1 MKKISLLLIVITTIA
16 SAQLRLGADIS
27 REMDVSLAG
36 FGGESEKAEG
46 MGFTLGYEQMLLSLV
61 GVGAEYS
68 LAGDEGI
75 DMLYGYAVG
84 KIPVGMPMMR
94 GIIRVGY
101 SMPVGDAAE
110 GYAAGLA
117 FGGGLRI
124 KPPIFPIGV
133 EALYTIH
140 NLEPSDSGEDG
151 FETALLELIDVTYS
165 VLTITATYSF

>member
-1 MKKISLLLIVITTIA
+1 MKKISLLLIVITAIA

-101 SMPVGDAAE
+101 SMPMGDAAE

-124 KPPIFPIGV
+124 KPPIFPIGL

-140 NLEPSDSGEDG
+140 NLEAKSSGGGGLED
-151 FETALLELIDVTYS
+151 ALMSALEVKYN
-165 VLTITATYSF
+165 VFTITATYSF

>member
-1 MKKISLLLIVITTIA
+1 MKKISLLLIAITTIA
-16 SAQLRLGADIS
+16 SAQLRIGADIS
-27 REMDVSLAG
+27 RTMDVSISG
-36 FGGESEKAEG
+36 FAGESEKAEG

-94 GIIRVGY
+94 GIVRVGY
-101 SMPVGDAAE
+101 SMRMGDGADA
-110 GYAAGLA
+110 YDPGLA

-124 KPPIFPIGV
+124 KPPILPIGV

-151 FETALLELIDVTYS
+151 FETALLELIDIKYS

>member
-27 REMDVSLAG
+27 RTMDVSISG
-36 FGGESEKAEG
+36 FAGESEKAEG

-101 SMPVGDAAE
+101 SMPMGDAADA
-110 GYAAGLA
+110 YDAGLA
-117 FGGGLRI
+117 YGAGLRI
-124 KPPIFPIGV
+124 KPPLFPIGL
-133 EALYTIH
+133 EALYTMH
-140 NLEPSDSGEDG
+140 NLEASSEGSGEMD
-151 FETALLELIDVTYS
+151 ALLELIDITYN

>member
-1 MKKISLLLIVITTIA
+1 MKKISFLLITISTIV

-94 GIIRVGY
+94 GVIRVGY
-101 SMPVGDAAE
+101 SMPMGDGADA
-110 GYAAGLA
+110 YDPGLA

-124 KPPIFPIGV
+124 KPPILPIGL

-140 NLEPSDSGEDG
+140 NLEMKSTGDELGDALSG
-151 FETALLELIDVTYS
+151 LIEVKYN
-165 VLTITATYSF
+165 VFTITATYSF

>member
-36 FGGESEKAEG
+36 FGGESDKAEG

-84 KIPVGMPMMR
+84 KIPVVMPMMR
-94 GIIRVGY
+94 GIVRVGY
-101 SMPVGDAAE
+101 SMPMGDGADA
-110 GYAAGLA
+110 YDPGLA

-124 KPPIFPIGV
+124 KPPIFPIGL

-140 NLEPSDSGEDG
+140 NLEAKSSGGGGLED
-151 FETALLELIDVTYS
+151 ALMSALEVKYN
-165 VLTITATYSF
+165 VFTITATYSF